1 MTTNARRIGWT
12 TGSVVVAVGIALG
25 TWFLTRKRVTAPPPA
40 SQAMREMKDMPGM
53 PGMPG
58 MNMSTSGSGT
68 VQLSATQ
75 MQQFGITF
83 GTVERRQL
91 TGEVRTTGVVAID
104 ETRVVEIA
112 PRFSGFAE
120 RVNADFT
127 GRTVRRGESLAE
139 LYSPE
144 VFSTMQELIVANRVG
159 RETTAPIPGV
169 ATSGT
174 DLLAAAR
181 DRLRLLGVDDATI
194 DAALASGAAPR
205 TVSIVAPIA
214 GVVTEKRI
222 VRGQSVSAGQAI
234 YTIADLSALW
244 VNVDVRESD
253 AGAVRIGTGA
263 DIDVAA
269 IPGRTL
275 KGVVTYVQPVMRA
288 ETRTVTARIAV
299 ANAGSQLKPGMFAT
313 ALLRPGGREALVVPN
328 AAVVRTGDRAV
339 VFVDMGGGELM
350 PHDVRTGVTSG
361 DMTEILSGLSAGD
374 RVVTSAQF
382 LLDSESNLGEVMRSM
397 LGQGAA
403 AGQDMGNMPGMER
416 KRP

>member
-1 MTTNARRIGWT
+1 MTTNARRVGWMVGAVTIGAGLALGGWLFIRKRTTPAPAATQT
-12 TGSVVVAVGIALG
+12 TG
-25 TWFLTRKRVTAPPPA
+25 
-40 SQAMREMKDMPGM
+40 EMKDMPGM
-53 PGMPG
+53 AGMSMP
-58 MNMSTSGSGT
+58 MSGSGT
-68 VQLSATQ
+68 VRLSAAQ
-75 MQQFGITF
+75 IQQFGITF
-83 GTVERRQL
+83 GTAERRPL
-91 TGEVRTTGVVAID
+91 TGEVRTTGVVAVD

-112 PRFSGFAE
+112 PRFGGFVE

-127 GRTVRRGESLAE
+127 GRHVRRGEVLVE

-144 VFSTMQELIVANRVG
+144 VLSTMQELIVANRVG
-159 RETTAPIPGV
+159 RETRSPVPGAV
-169 ATSGT
+169 SSGT
-174 DLLAAAR
+174 DLVAAAR

-205 TVSIVAPIA
+205 TVPIVAPIA
-214 GVVTEKRI
+214 GVITEKRV
-222 VRGQSVSAGQAI
+222 VRGQSVSSGQGL

-253 AGAVRIGTGA
+253 AGAVRVGTGA
-263 DIDVAA
+263 NIEVTA

-275 KGVVTYVQPVMRA
+275 NGVVTYVQPVMRA

-299 ANAGSQLKPGMFAT
+299 ANAGAQLKPGMFAT
-313 ALLRPGGREALVVPN
+313 VLLRTGGREALVVPN
-328 AAVVRTGDRAV
+328 AAVVRTGDRTV

-350 PHDVRTGVTSG
+350 THDVRTGATVG
-361 DMTEILSGLSAGD
+361 EFTEILSGLGAGD

-397 LGQGAA
+397 LGQGSAA
-403 AGQDMGNMPGMER
+403 AQDMGNMPGMEP